1 MATMWP
7 AGSRRPSRFASV
19 LIALALAGCDGGTSA
34 PPAAASGKRSL
45 ESNDG
50 RYKVELETK
59 PAAIEVNQPF
69 DVTLTVTPKSGAAK
83 DLGVAVDARMP
94 AHFHGMNRVAKVTPA
109 GANTWKAEG
118 LVFHM
123 PGHWELYVDITE
135 GGATERAQMDV
146 NLK

>member
-1 MATMWP
+1 MAITWP
-7 AGSRRPSRFASV
+7 AAWRRPSPFVSV
-19 LIALALAGCDGGTSA
+19 LLALALAGCDGGAT
-34 PPAAASGKRSL
+34 PPAAASGKKTF

-83 DLGVAVDARMP
+83 DVAVVVDARMP
-94 AHFHGMNRVAKVTPA
+94 AHFHGMNRVAKVSNT
-109 GANTWKAEG
+109 GGNTWKAEG

-135 GGATERAQMDV
+135 GGTTERAQMDV